1 MEKLYPYKKESLK
14 MLLLFLISSTIMEAM
29 TASFRISMMEIV
41 EASRIVEITADY
53 ATQLAV
59 FFSIPIYWFHLDLNV
74 LKSLNYIFFSEFVKR

>member
-1 MEKLYPYKKESLK
+1 MEKLYPYKKELLK

-53 ATQLAV
+53 ATQFGG
-59 FFSIPIYWFHLDLNV
+59 FFLIPIYWFHLDLEV
-74 LKSLNYIFFSEFVKR
+74 